1 MCSPKNTKTATKRQK
16 TDRMEVWMDKKIWF
30 LYEDFRFYIE
40 IGPKWSK
47 VIKTAR
53 NFPKNLKKFIKNP
66 IYFIYIDIVIK
77 KVA

>member
-16 TDRMEVWMDKKIWF
+16 TDRMEVWMDKKYGF

-53 NFPKNLKKFIKNP
+53 NFPKNLKKLWKKSYIL
-66 IYFIYIDIVIK
+66 YIYILNYK